1 MELIDFILH
10 VDDHL
15 LEFITNYGVWIYAIL
30 FLIIFVETG
39 LVVMPFLPGDS
50 LLFAAGA
57 LAASTGA
64 MNPWTLGVLL
74 FIAAV
79 LGDTLNY
86 HIGRYIG
93 PRVFEIESRFINKQH
108 LINTQKFFEKHG
120 GKTIIFARFI
130 PFARTF
136 APFVAGAGKMD
147 YKFFLSYNLIGAFC
161 WIGSFI
167 TLGYIFGNVPVVK
180 DNFTHLIFGII
191 IISVLPGIIGFIRA
205 KWPPLSGFSAGSL
218 VLLSNGRWP
227 VPPRQARLQSSNPR
241 CCCAASRRTR
251 RSGRLRYSR
260 FNARCR

>member
-1 MELIDFILH
+1 MDLIDFILH
-10 VDDHL
+10 VDEHL
-15 LEFITNYGVWIYAIL
+15 FEFIRNYGVWIYGIL

-64 MNPWTLGVLL
+64 MDPVVLIILL

-86 HIGRYIG
+86 HIGKYIG
-93 PRVFEIESRFINKQH
+93 PRVFEIESRWINKQH
-108 LINTQKFFEKHG
+108 LIKTSEFFERHG

-136 APFVAGAGKMD
+136 APFVAGAGSMN
-147 YKFFLSYNLIGAFC
+147 YKFFLTFNVIGAIC
-161 WIGSFI
+161 WVGSFI
-167 TLGYIFGNVPVVK
+167 TLGYLFGNMPIVK

-191 IISVLPGIIGFIRA
+191 FLSILPGIIGYIRH
-205 KWPPLSGFSAGSL
+205 KFFTKKE
-218 VLLSNGRWP
+218 V
-227 VPPRQARLQSSNPR
+227 
-241 CCCAASRRTR
+241 
-251 RSGRLRYSR
+251 
-260 FNARCR
+260 

>member
-1 MELIDFILH
+1 MELLDFILH

-64 MNPWTLGVLL
+64 MDPFILMILL
-74 FIAAV
+74 FTAAV

-86 HIGRYIG
+86 HIGKFIG
-93 PRVFEIESRFINKQH
+93 PRVFETESRFINKQH
-108 LINTQKFFEKHG
+108 LNYTQKFFAKHG
-120 GKTIIFARFI
+120 GKTIIFARFV

-136 APFVAGAGKMD
+136 APFVAGAGSMN
-147 YKFFLSYNLIGAFC
+147 YKFFLSFNAIGGFL

-167 TLGYIFGNVPVVK
+167 TLGYLFGNMPIVK

-191 IISVLPGIIGFIRA
+191 IISVLPGIIGFIRQKLKKA
-205 KWPPLSGFSAGSL
+205 H
-218 VLLSNGRWP
+218 
-227 VPPRQARLQSSNPR
+227 
-241 CCCAASRRTR
+241 
-251 RSGRLRYSR
+251 
-260 FNARCR
+260 

>member
-15 LEFITNYGVWIYAIL
+15 LEFITNYGVWIYGIL

-39 LVVMPFLPGDS
+39 LVVMLFLPGDS

-64 MNPWTLGVLL
+64 MDPWLLGLLL

-86 HIGRYIG
+86 HIGKYIG
-93 PRVFEIESRFINKQH
+93 PRVFEIESRFINKNH
-108 LINTQKFFEKHG
+108 LINTQKFFDKHG
-120 GKTIIFARFI
+120 GKTIIFARFV

-136 APFVAGAGKMD
+136 APFVAGASSMN
-147 YKFFLSYNLIGAFC
+147 YKYFLSYNVIGAFC

-167 TLGYIFGNVPVVK
+167 TLGYLFGNMPIVK
-180 DNFTHLIFGII
+180 DNFTYLIFGII
-191 IISVLPGIIGFIRA
+191 ILSVLPGVIGFIRH
-205 KWPPLSGFSAGSL
+205 KFFPKKDL
-218 VLLSNGRWP
+218 
-227 VPPRQARLQSSNPR
+227 
-241 CCCAASRRTR
+241 
-251 RSGRLRYSR
+251 
-260 FNARCR
+260 NA

>member
-1 MELIDFILH
+1 MELLDFILH

-64 MNPWTLGVLL
+64 MDPFILMILL
-74 FIAAV
+74 FTAAV

-86 HIGRYIG
+86 HIGKFIG
-93 PRVFEIESRFINKQH
+93 PRVFETESRFINKQH
-108 LINTQKFFEKHG
+108 LNYTQKFFEKHG
-120 GKTIIFARFI
+120 GKTIIFARFV

-136 APFVAGAGKMD
+136 APFVAGAGSMN
-147 YKFFLSYNLIGAFC
+147 YKFFLSFNAIGGFL

-167 TLGYIFGNVPVVK
+167 TLGYLFGNMPIVK

-191 IISVLPGIIGFIRA
+191 IISVLPGIIGFIRQKLKKA
-205 KWPPLSGFSAGSL
+205 H
-218 VLLSNGRWP
+218 
-227 VPPRQARLQSSNPR
+227 
-241 CCCAASRRTR
+241 
-251 RSGRLRYSR
+251 
-260 FNARCR
+260 

>member
-15 LEFITNYGVWIYAIL
+15 LEFITNYGVWIYGIL

-64 MNPWTLGVLL
+64 MDPWLLGLLL

-86 HIGRYIG
+86 HIGKYIG
-93 PRVFEIESRFINKQH
+93 PRVFEIESRFINKNH
-108 LINTQKFFEKHG
+108 LINTQKFFDKHG
-120 GKTIIFARFI
+120 GKTIIFARCV

-136 APFVAGAGKMD
+136 APFVAGASSMN
-147 YKFFLSYNLIGAFC
+147 YKYFLSYNVIGAFC

-167 TLGYIFGNVPVVK
+167 TLGYLFGNMPIVK
-180 DNFTHLIFGII
+180 DNFTYLIFGII
-191 IISVLPGIIGFIRA
+191 ILSVLPGVIGFIRH
-205 KWPPLSGFSAGSL
+205 KFFPKKDL
-218 VLLSNGRWP
+218 
-227 VPPRQARLQSSNPR
+227 
-241 CCCAASRRTR
+241 
-251 RSGRLRYSR
+251 
-260 FNARCR
+260 NA

>member
-1 MELIDFILH
+1 MELLDFILH

-64 MNPWTLGVLL
+64 MDPFVLMILL
-74 FIAAV
+74 FTAAV

-86 HIGRYIG
+86 HIGKFIG
-93 PRVFEIESRFINKQH
+93 PRVFETESRFINKQH
-108 LINTQKFFEKHG
+108 LNYTQKFFAKHG
-120 GKTIIFARFI
+120 GKTIIFARFV

-136 APFVAGAGKMD
+136 APFVAGAGSMN
-147 YKFFLSYNLIGAFC
+147 YKFFLSFNAIGGFL

-167 TLGYIFGNVPVVK
+167 TLGYLFGNMPIVK

-191 IISVLPGIIGFIRA
+191 IISVLPGIIGFIRQ
-205 KWPPLSGFSAGSL
+205 KLKK
-218 VLLSNGRWP
+218 
-227 VPPRQARLQSSNPR
+227 
-241 CCCAASRRTR
+241 AA
-251 RSGRLRYSR
+251 
-260 FNARCR
+260 

>member
-1 MELIDFILH
+1 MDLIDFILH
-10 VDDHL
+10 VDEHL
-15 LEFITNYGVWIYAIL
+15 FEFIRNYGVWIYGIL

-64 MNPWTLGVLL
+64 MDPVVLIILL

-86 HIGRYIG
+86 HIGKYIG
-93 PRVFEIESRFINKQH
+93 PRVFEIESRWINKQH
-108 LINTQKFFEKHG
+108 LIKTSEFFEHHG

-136 APFVAGAGKMD
+136 APFVAGAGSMN
-147 YKFFLSYNLIGAFC
+147 YKFFLTFNVIGAIC
-161 WIGSFI
+161 WVGSFI
-167 TLGYIFGNVPVVK
+167 TLGYLFGNMPIVK

-191 IISVLPGIIGFIRA
+191 FLSILPGIIGYIRH
-205 KWPPLSGFSAGSL
+205 KFFTKKE
-218 VLLSNGRWP
+218 V
-227 VPPRQARLQSSNPR
+227 
-241 CCCAASRRTR
+241 
-251 RSGRLRYSR
+251 
-260 FNARCR
+260 

>member
-1 MELIDFILH
+1 MDLIDFILH
-10 VDDHL
+10 VDEHL
-15 LEFITNYGVWIYAIL
+15 FEFIKNYGVWIYGIL

-64 MNPWTLGVLL
+64 MDPVVLIILL

-86 HIGRYIG
+86 HIGKYIG
-93 PRVFEIESRFINKQH
+93 PRVFEIESRWINKQH
-108 LINTQKFFEKHG
+108 LIKTSEFFERHG

-136 APFVAGAGKMD
+136 APFVAGAGSMN
-147 YKFFLSYNLIGAFC
+147 YKYFLTFNVIGAIC
-161 WIGSFI
+161 WVGSFI
-167 TLGYIFGNVPVVK
+167 TLGYLFGNMPIVK

-191 IISVLPGIIGFIRA
+191 FLSILPGIIGYIRHKFFA
-205 KWPPLSGFSAGSL
+205 KKEA
-218 VLLSNGRWP
+218 
-227 VPPRQARLQSSNPR
+227 
-241 CCCAASRRTR
+241 
-251 RSGRLRYSR
+251 
-260 FNARCR
+260 

>member
-10 VDDHL
+10 VDEHL
-15 LEFITNYGVWIYAIL
+15 LEFIRNYGVWIYAIL

-64 MNPWTLGVLL
+64 MDPWVLGVLL

-79 LGDTLNY
+79 LGDTVNY

-93 PRVFEIESRFINKQH
+93 PRVFEMNSRFINQQH
-108 LINTQKFFEKHG
+108 LLKTQQFFQRHG
-120 GKTIIFARFI
+120 GKTIIFARFV

-136 APFVAGAGKMD
+136 APFVAGAGNMN
-147 YKFFLSYNLIGAFC
+147 YKFFLTYNVIGALC
-161 WIGSFI
+161 WIASFI
-167 TLGYIFGNVPVVK
+167 TLGYIFGNMPIVK

-191 IISVLPGIIGFIRA
+191 IISILPGIIGFIRQ
-205 KWPPLSGFSAGSL
+205 KLNERKNPI
-218 VLLSNGRWP
+218 
-227 VPPRQARLQSSNPR
+227 SSD
-241 CCCAASRRTR
+241 
-251 RSGRLRYSR
+251 
-260 FNARCR
+260 